1 MKIKSLSVPLLV
13 CWLTAF
19 VFIPLLII
27 VIASFLEQGEFSLF
41 QFTFTLENYKELF
54 SPLFLKILIRSITI
68 GFTVTFL
75 CLIVA
80 LPFCFL
86 VVKSRIK
93 LLLLLLIIIPFWTSS
108 LIRTYALI
116 ALLKSHGLIN
126 TILLKLHLIST
137 PLNLLY
143 TNTAVMIGLVYNLLP
158 FMILPLYAAMERF
171 DFKLIDAAKDL
182 GANSAKIIFKV
193 LIPSIMPG
201 IISGCILVLLPA
213 MTLFYIPSILGGARS
228 ILLGNLIQQ
237 QVYVLENLPQGAA
250 SSMILTI
257 LLLLLMLFYKQQSR
271 GQP

>member
-1 MKIKSLSVPLLV
+1 MKIKSLSVPLFT

-19 VFIPLLII
+19 AFLPFFII
-27 VIASFLEQGEFSLF
+27 VITSFLEQSEFSLF
-41 QFTFTLENYKELF
+41 HFTFTLENYKELF
-54 SPLFLKILIRSITI
+54 SPLFLKILARSMTI
-68 GFTVTFL
+68 GFVTTFI
-75 CLIVA
+75 CLVIA

-86 VVKSRIK
+86 MVKSRIK
-93 LLLLLLIIIPFWTSS
+93 LLLALLVIIPFWTSS

-182 GANSAKIIFKV
+182 GANPTKILFKV
-193 LIPSIMPG
+193 LIPTIMPG
-201 IISGCILVLLPA
+201 IVSGCILVLLPA
-213 MTLFYIPSILGGARS
+213 MTLFYIPSILGGAKS

-257 LLLLLMLFYKQQSR
+257 LLFLLMLIYKQQSR
-271 GQP
+271 GKL